1 MSFIYTNVLFLM
13 LIPALLLMFLLI
25 SKKNN
30 FEQYFSKEALDKL
43 SVSNQYFSKKARNI
57 TLFISLIFMIIALAR
72 PVTNEK
78 EQRVKQ
84 ELNTLLVAIDV
95 SKSMLASDLYPNRLD
110 FATKKLLS
118 IIDNSKD
125 TAIAVILF
133 AKSSFILSPLTEDFH
148 SLKILVENLDTGANF
163 DNGTNIYST
172 LEVTNKLL
180 KNSTNKNLLLLTDG
194 GDKQDFEKEIDFA
207 KKNKINVYTIALA
220 SKEGSAIKL
229 QDGNFLT
236 NKNGDI
242 VTVSVNE
249 NIKKLALSTN
259 GGYINY
265 SIDNS
270 DINAILNDILKT
282 SKKENIQSKKYKTY
296 TELFYYPLA
305 LGIFLLLLA
314 FSSLP
319 KIRFSK
325 NKSNSLFL
333 VLFVSLFLT
342 NDSYASIFDF
352 QTIEQAR
359 ENYKAQ
365 EYKKSSKEYSKLPAS
380 KEQQYNLANSLYKEN
395 KYKEAIDTYKN
406 IKSEDRNLNFNKLH
420 NIGNAYAKSN
430 DLQNAKKSY
439 EEALKIK
446 NEKQTQE
453 NLDTINKALEK
464 KEEKKKDQ
472 KGQKKNKD
480 KKQEKKKKED
490 KKQEKSN
497 NSKENKKNK
506 KENKK
511 KDAEKK
517 EHKEK
522 KKSDQ
527 KINKKEMSDK
537 EENRWLKQLEKKKTN
552 SLLKKVESSQEDDST
567 NPW

>member
-1 MSFIYTNVLFLM
+1 M

-95 SKSMLASDLYPNRLD
+95 SKSMLATDLYPNRLD

-118 IIDNSKD
+118 IIENSKD

-180 KNSTNKNLLLLTDG
+180 KNSANKNLLLLTDG
-194 GDKQDFEKEIDFA
+194 GDKKDFEKEIDFA
-207 KKNKINVYTIALA
+207 KENKINVYTIALA

-229 QDGNFLT
+229 KDGNFLT

-305 LGIFLLLLA
+305 IGIFLLLLA

-325 NKSNSLFL
+325 SKSNSLFL

-342 NDSYASIFDF
+342 NDTYASIFDF
-352 QTIEQAR
+352 QTIEQA
-359 ENYKAQ
+359 NADYKAK
-365 EYKKSSKEYSKLPAS
+365 EYQNATKEYSKLSSS

-395 KYKEAIDTYKN
+395 KYKEAIEKYKN

-446 NEKQTQE
+446 NDKQTQE
-453 NLDTINKALEK
+453 NLDTVNKALEK
-464 KEEKKKDQ
+464 KEKKKKDQ

-497 NSKENKKNK
+497 DSKENKKNK

-537 EENRWLKQLEKKKTN
+537 EENRWLKQLEKKKAN
-552 SLLKKVESSQEDDST
+552 SLLKKIESSQEDDSI

>member
-95 SKSMLASDLYPNRLD
+95 SKSMLATDLYPNRLD

-118 IIDNSKD
+118 IIENSKD

-180 KNSTNKNLLLLTDG
+180 KNSANKNLLLLTDG
-194 GDKQDFEKEIDFA
+194 GDKKDFAKEIDFA
-207 KKNKINVYTIALA
+207 KENKINVYTIALA

-229 QDGNFLT
+229 KDGNFLT

-305 LGIFLLLLA
+305 IGIFLLLLA

-325 NKSNSLFL
+325 SKSNSLFL

-342 NDSYASIFDF
+342 NDTYASIFDF
-352 QTIEQAR
+352 QTIEQA
-359 ENYKAQ
+359 NADYKAK
-365 EYKKSSKEYSKLPAS
+365 EYKNATKEYSKLSSS

-395 KYKEAIDTYKN
+395 KYKEAIEKYKN

-446 NEKQTQE
+446 NDKQTQE
-453 NLDTINKALEK
+453 NLDTVNKALEK
-464 KEEKKKDQ
+464 KEKKNKDQ

-480 KKQEKKKKED
+480 KKQEKKKKEN

-497 NSKENKKNK
+497 DSKENKKNK

-552 SLLKKVESSQEDDST
+552 SLLKKIESSQEDDSI

>member
-25 SKKNN
+25 SKRNN

-95 SKSMLASDLYPNRLD
+95 SKSMLATDLYPNRLD

-118 IIDNSKD
+118 IIENSKD

-180 KNSTNKNLLLLTDG
+180 KNSANKNLLLLTDG
-194 GDKQDFEKEIDFA
+194 GDKKDFEKEIDFA
-207 KKNKINVYTIALA
+207 KENKINVYTIALA

-242 VTVSVNE
+242 VTLSVNE

-265 SIDNS
+265 SINNS

-305 LGIFLLLLA
+305 IGIFLLLLA

-319 KIRFSK
+319 KIRFSR

-342 NDSYASIFDF
+342 NDTYASIFDF
-352 QTIEQAR
+352 QTIEQA
-359 ENYKAQ
+359 NADYKAK
-365 EYKKSSKEYSKLPAS
+365 EYQNATKEYSKLSSS

-395 KYKEAIDTYKN
+395 KYKEAIEKYKN

-446 NEKQTQE
+446 NDKQTQE
-453 NLDTINKALEK
+453 NLDTVNKALEK
-464 KEEKKKDQ
+464 KEKKKKDQ
-472 KGQKKNKD
+472 KGQKKNKE

-497 NSKENKKNK
+497 DSKENKKNK

-537 EENRWLKQLEKKKTN
+537 EENRWLKQLEKKKAN
-552 SLLKKVESSQEDDST
+552 SLLKKIESSQEDDSI

>member
-95 SKSMLASDLYPNRLD
+95 SKSMLATDLYPNRLD

-118 IIDNSKD
+118 IIENSKD

-180 KNSTNKNLLLLTDG
+180 KNSANKNLLLLTDG
-194 GDKQDFEKEIDFA
+194 GDKKDFEKEIDFA
-207 KKNKINVYTIALA
+207 KENKINVYTIALA

-229 QDGNFLT
+229 KDGNFLT

-305 LGIFLLLLA
+305 IGIFLLLLA

-325 NKSNSLFL
+325 SKSNSLFL

-342 NDSYASIFDF
+342 NDTYASIFDF
-352 QTIEQAR
+352 QTIEQA
-359 ENYKAQ
+359 NADYKAK
-365 EYKKSSKEYSKLPAS
+365 EYKNATKEYSKLSSS

-395 KYKEAIDTYKN
+395 KYKEAIEKYKN

-446 NEKQTQE
+446 NDKQTQE
-453 NLDTINKALEK
+453 NLDTVNKALEK
-464 KEEKKKDQ
+464 KEKKKKDQ

-497 NSKENKKNK
+497 DSKENKKNK

-537 EENRWLKQLEKKKTN
+537 EENRWLKQLEKKKAN
-552 SLLKKVESSQEDDST
+552 SLLKKIESSQEDDSI

>member
-25 SKKNN
+25 KKKNN
-30 FEQYFSKEALDKL
+30 FEEYFSKEALEKL

-78 EQRVKQ
+78 DQKIKQ
-84 ELNTLLVAIDV
+84 ELNTLVVAIDV
-95 SKSMLASDLYPNRLD
+95 SKSMLATDLYPNRLN

-118 IIDNSKD
+118 IIENSKD

-180 KNSTNKNLLLLTDG
+180 KNSANKNLLLLTDG
-194 GDKQDFEKEIDFA
+194 GDKKEFSKELDFA
-207 KKNKINVYTIALA
+207 NQNNINIYVIALA
-220 SKEGSAIKL
+220 SKDGSAIKL
-229 QDGNFLT
+229 KDGNFMT

-242 VTVSVNE
+242 VTVGLNE
-249 NIKKLALSTN
+249 NIKELALNTK
-259 GGYINY
+259 GGFINY
-265 SIDNS
+265 SLDDT

-282 SKKENIQSKKYKTY
+282 SKKQSIQSQKYKTY

-305 LGIFLLLLA
+305 LGIFLLLIA

-319 KIRFSK
+319 KIKSISK
-325 NKSNSLFL
+325 KSNSLFIL
-333 VLFVSLFLT
+333 VFIMFLINDAKASL
-342 NDSYASIFDF
+342 FDF
-352 QTIEQAR
+352 QTIE
-359 ENYKAQ
+359 KADNS
-365 EYKKSSKEYSKLPAS
+365 YKKKEYEQASKEYLKLS
-380 KEQQYNLANSLYKEN
+380 SSQEQQYNLANSLYKEK
-395 KYKEAIDTYKN
+395 KYKEAIKKYKD
-406 IKSEDRNLNFNKLH
+406 IKTQNRDLNFNKLH
-420 NIGNAYAKSN
+420 NLGNAYAKSN
-430 DLQNAKKSY
+430 DLESAKKSY

-446 NEKQTQE
+446 NDKETKE
-453 NLDTINKALEK
+453 NLDEIKKALEK
-464 KEEKKKDQ
+464 KDKKKKQNSDQ
-472 KGQKKNKD
+472 KKKND
-480 KKQEKKKKED
+480 KKQENKKKEN

-506 KENKK
+506 EKSKKEDNKKKENKK
-511 KDAEKK
+511 
-517 EHKEK
+517 
-522 KKSDQ
+522 SNQ
-527 KINKKEMSDK
+527 KIDKKQISDK
-537 EENRWLKQLEKKKTN
+537 EEKRWLKQLENKKTK
-552 SLLKKVESSQEDDST
+552 SLLKKIESSQEDDSI